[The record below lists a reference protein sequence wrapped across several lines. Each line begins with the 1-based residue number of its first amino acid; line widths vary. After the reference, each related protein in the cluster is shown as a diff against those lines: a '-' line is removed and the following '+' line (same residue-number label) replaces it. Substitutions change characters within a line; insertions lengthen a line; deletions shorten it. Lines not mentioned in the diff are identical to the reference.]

1 MDDEDSSSLWEF
13 DDVTAEDGLITQMAM
28 QEDADGWG
36 CQHALAVVSNMTAE
50 TWACAYSL
58 SDEAA
63 TMAVDIVNNAD
74 RVVPAQQTFD
84 QPEFNARGYRPAPL
98 H

>member
-1 MDDEDSSSLWEF
+1 MTSPPD
-13 DDVTAEDGLITQMAM
+13 DGLITQMAT

-63 TMAVDIVNNAD
+63 TMAVDIVNNA
-74 RVVPAQQTFD
+74 A
-84 QPEFNARGYRPAPL
+84 E
-98 H
+98 